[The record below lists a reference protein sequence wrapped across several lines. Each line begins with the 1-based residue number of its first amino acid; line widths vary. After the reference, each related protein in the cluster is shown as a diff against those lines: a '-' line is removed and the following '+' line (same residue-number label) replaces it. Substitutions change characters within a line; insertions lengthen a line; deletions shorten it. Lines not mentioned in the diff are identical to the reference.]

1 MSIPIIFIDPNK
13 SSELFLR
20 HNLYFPTY
28 IQQKYIGAVLPIG
41 SELLK
46 ERLISA
52 PAHPNR
58 KRRRRRREGSAYM
71 CDL

>member
-52 PAHPNR
+52 PPTQIEKEEER
-58 KRRRRRREGSAYM
+58 DISACM